1 MKHRLIGKCKNGIL
15 SGLLGHEQS
24 QRVYHIFDM
33 QKEFVVHPIINFPLT
48 NLPPP
53 PHIVGISC
61 PFPGGG
67 GRRREFPK
75 F

>member
-1 MKHRLIGKCKNGIL
+1 MKHRLIGKCNNGIL

-48 NLPPP
+48 SEGFLELFLE
-53 PHIVGISC
+53 V
-61 PFPGGG
+61 FL
-67 GRRREFPK
+67 EVF